1 MKSKQDLD
9 PANPLPKPSDER
21 FCQLIAEGTE
31 PYQAYQ
37 QVIYRG
43 NDFSGK
49 QKFKTKAYRKMKQEH
64 VRARVDYLRAQ
75 VQRQLGGFGISRE
88 ELVKSLTKKYWEA
101 FNAKCETMRDRADQ
115 ARVLEVLAN
124 RISLLTGVD
133 KVQAPPPKLN
143 FVRKEKRAEE
153 VVAPPPALDGG
164 GSFSENEGG
173 DKKTRPGNLG

>member
-1 MKSKQDLD
+1 MKPKQELD

-88 ELVKSLTKKYWEA
+88 ELVKSLTQKYWEA

-153 VVAPPPALDGG
+153 IVAPPPAREGG
-164 GSFSENEGG
+164 VCFLGNEGEA
-173 DKKTRPGNLG
+173 KKRAPENLG

>member
-1 MKSKQDLD
+1 
-9 PANPLPKPSDER
+9 
-21 FCQLIAEGTE
+21 
-31 PYQAYQ
+31 
-37 QVIYRG
+37 
-43 NDFSGK
+43 
-49 QKFKTKAYRKMKQEH
+49 
-64 VRARVDYLRAQ
+64 
-75 VQRQLGGFGISRE
+75 
-88 ELVKSLTKKYWEA
+88 
-101 FNAKCETMRDRADQ
+101 MRDRADQ